1 LFLTPDATNS
11 GAPRLLLNFLRLY
24 CQRQLP
30 FIALLCVRRRGDL
43 TRDFELLDIP
53 FYRPPR
59 VIERLEARFPRL
71 SAAMFACWFAGVMMR
86 VRPGILYSNTV
97 TNPLAVIVARLL
109 RARTVVHVHE
119 GPGFLRRSS
128 LGLLLSVRFTS
139 QFVAVSEYCAAGIK
153 RVLGRDAVVV
163 RNWVRPMD
171 LLPGPD
177 KPGASPGRFTLGV
190 VGAINRNK
198 NQQLAILALA
208 LLSRAGGCP
217 YRLKLIGLLWDESY
231 CDELRDLARRLGV
244 ADSVELVG
252 PRANQAEVYADLD
265 LVIVTS
271 MEETFSLVALEAQAL
286 GKPLVAADVGGI
298 REAIF
303 RHDSVVLFTPGDAFG
318 LARAVE
324 SLLSS
329 ARPGRRASELPD
341 VELLSEE
348 RGARQLCD
356 VIGGQV
362 DQRWRSVTKR

>member
-1 LFLTPDATNS
+1 MP
-11 GAPRLLLNFLRLY
+11 
-24 CQRQLP
+24 
-30 FIALLCVRRRGDL
+30 LLCIRRRGDL
-43 TRDFELLDIP
+43 TRDFELLGIP
-53 FYRPPR
+53 SYRPPGA
-59 VIERLEARFPRL
+59 IERLESRFPRL
-71 SAAMFACWFAGVMMR
+71 SAALFACWFAGLMIR
-86 VRPGILYSNTV
+86 ARPAVLYSNTV

-153 RVLGRDAVVV
+153 RVLSRDAVVV
-163 RNWVRPMD
+163 RDWVRPMD

-177 KPGASPGRFTLGV
+177 KEGASPGRITLGV

-208 LLSRAGGCP
+208 LLSRAGGYP

-252 PRANQAEVYADLD
+252 PRASQAEVYADLD
-265 LVIVTS
+265 LVIVSS

-303 RHDSVVLFTPGDAFG
+303 RHDRVALFTPGDAFG
-318 LARAVE
+318 LAHAVD

-329 ARPGRRASELPD
+329 AKQGRPGSELPD

-348 RGARQLCD
+348 RGARQLWA
-356 VIGGQV
+356 VIGCQL
-362 DQRWRSVTKR
+362 DERRRSAAKR